1 MSAKRNPTIYRIVYF
16 LIFAG
21 DALFSPFYSL
31 YFVDAGLVAW
41 QKSLLL
47 ALIPFFL
54 FIGDYV
60 FSFFATSFRRSLW
73 LVRIS
78 AIAEVFGFLAFGF
91 TKSFPWI
98 LTLTIFTS
106 FFDSAIFQ
114 VMDAT
119 SAVAVKKVHVEYW
132 TIRIFGSLAYAAAL
146 ISGYFF
152 ISYISYTVLYAIAS
166 GLILCGLA
174 MSFFIFPVVEDLP
187 NREPTPEEKSRDS
200 TPLRKNKQFILYLL
214 FNTFFYGGCN
224 ILGYILTLYIK
235 ANNISNADYSLWYGL
250 RVIAEIA
257 SMLLMPLFFKVIK
270 GKKKMLVVGSSLFLV
285 SNLLA
290 VLIPAVYPMMVSSF
304 MVRGFANA
312 FNLVY
317 GVVFLQTVVGDNHI
331 GKACTLCAAC
341 CNAFNGIG
349 NLVAEPIY
357 DSPVGFIGFFW
368 ILFGVQAVGL
378 LFLLWMKGDPQSAP
392 LPQKKA

>member
-187 NREPTPEEKSRDS
+187 NREPTP
-200 TPLRKNKQFILYLL
+200 
-214 FNTFFYGGCN
+214 
-224 ILGYILTLYIK
+224 
-235 ANNISNADYSLWYGL
+235 
-250 RVIAEIA
+250 
-257 SMLLMPLFFKVIK
+257 
-270 GKKKMLVVGSSLFLV
+270 KK
-285 SNLLA
+285 
-290 VLIPAVYPMMVSSF
+290 
-304 MVRGFANA
+304 R
-312 FNLVY
+312 
-317 GVVFLQTVVGDNHI
+317 
-331 GKACTLCAAC
+331 AA
-341 CNAFNGIG
+341 IRR
-349 NLVAEPIY
+349 L
-357 DSPVGFIGFFW
+357 
-368 ILFGVQAVGL
+368 
-378 LFLLWMKGDPQSAP
+378 
-392 LPQKKA
+392 